1 MDDSLVRKLVELN
14 TEFYARFADPF
25 AASRSTPQPGFA
37 RLLEYL
43 PNTPFSVLD
52 VGCGNGRFGRFLHD
66 AGLLR
71 SYVGVDVTPA
81 LMAKIVEFEGELYVR
96 DISLPDSLQGLGK
109 FDLVVCLAT
118 LQHIPGQSNRLR
130 LVHELATHL
139 EPTGLLV
146 LSNWQFLNS
155 SRQRRKIRPWSLVG
169 IEQAQLEPH
178 DFLLS
183 WERGGNGVRYVAHLD
198 DKTTEEMTKLAE
210 LHLVN
215 QFTSDGR
222 EGTLNLYTILAG

>member
-14 TEFYARFADPF
+14 TEFYAGFADPF

-43 PNTPFSVLD
+43 PNTPLSVLD
-52 VGCGNGRFGRFLHD
+52 VGCGNGRFGRFLHN

-71 SYVGVDVTPA
+71 SYVGVDATPA
-81 LMAKIVEFEGELYVR
+81 LMAKIVEFEGELFVR
-96 DISLPDSLQGLGK
+96 DISLPDSLRELGK

-118 LQHIPGQSNRLR
+118 LQHIPGQSTRLR
-130 LVHELATHL
+130 LVRELATHL
-139 EPTGLLV
+139 EPAGFLAF
-146 LSNWQFLNS
+146 SNWQFLS
-155 SRQRRKIRPWSLVG
+155 DPRQRRKIRPWASVG
-169 IEQAQLEPH
+169 IDQAQLETN

-183 WERGGNGVRYVAHLD
+183 WDRGGSGVRYVAHLD
-198 DKTTEEMTKLAE
+198 GETTEEMAKLAE
-210 LHLVN
+210 LHVVN

-222 EGTLNLYTILAG
+222 EGDLNLYTVMAG

>member
-14 TEFYARFADPF
+14 TEFYTRFADPF

-169 IEQAQLEPH
+169 IEQAQLEPN

>member
-43 PNTPFSVLD
+43 PNSPFSVLD
-52 VGCGNGRFGRFLHD
+52 VGCGNGRFGRFLYD

-81 LMAKIVEFEGELYVR
+81 LMAKIVEFEGELFVR

-139 EPTGLLV
+139 EPVGLLV

-169 IEQAQLEPH
+169 IEQAQLEPN

-198 DKTTEEMTKLAE
+198 DKTTEEMAKLAE
-210 LHLVN
+210 LHVVN

-222 EGTLNLYTILAG
+222 EGNLNLYTILAG

>member
-146 LSNWQFLNS
+146 LSDWQFLNS

-169 IEQAQLEPH
+169 IEQAQLEPN

-198 DKTTEEMTKLAE
+198 DKTTEEMAKLAE

-222 EGTLNLYTILAG
+222 EGTLNLYTVLAG

>member
-81 LMAKIVEFEGELYVR
+81 LMAKIVEFEGELFVR

-169 IEQAQLEPH
+169 IEQAQLEPN

-198 DKTTEEMTKLAE
+198 DKTTEEMAKLAE

-222 EGTLNLYTILAG
+222 EGNLNLYTILAG